1 MTSKERKRRDDAKF
15 QINSALAVIGMWQTV
30 PHDVLERAFAALEE
44 HSEYVRL
51 CCSHGIEYYRQ
62 RRRELCGY

>member
-15 QINSALAVIGMWQTV
+15 QINSALTVIGMWRTI
-30 PHDVLERAFAALEE
+30 PHNVLERAFATIEE
-44 HSEYVRL
+44 HSEHVRL
-51 CCSHGIEYYRQ
+51 CSSHGIEYYRQ